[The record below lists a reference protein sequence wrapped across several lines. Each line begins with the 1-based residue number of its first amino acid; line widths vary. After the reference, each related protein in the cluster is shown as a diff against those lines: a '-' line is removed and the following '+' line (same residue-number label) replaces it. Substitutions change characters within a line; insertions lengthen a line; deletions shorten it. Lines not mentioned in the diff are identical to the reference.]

1 MFIILAGLSNFRRL
15 SMIKPAEN
23 SISGKGC
30 KNRDL
35 QKATKMI
42 YKAIGIMSG
51 SSLDGLDIVFAVF
64 TETGGKWSY
73 EIVTADCIE
82 YDKEWQD
89 KLKNAASLSAL
100 DYQLLH
106 TQYGHFIGGQVNAFI
121 RRYGLEHQ
129 VNLVASHGHT
139 TFHLPQQLM
148 TAQIGDGA
156 AIAAVTGLHVV
167 SDLRSMD
174 VALGGQGAPIVP
186 IGERLLFDNYDYCL
200 NIGGIANISANT
212 NGSYIAYDICPAN
225 RILNML
231 AEKKGNAYDK
241 GGSIAAAGKMNSS
254 LLDHLNSLRYYG
266 EAYPKSLANS
276 FGTDIIF
283 PMIEASGISTED
295 ALRTYTE
302 HIAVQV
308 SIAAQFS
315 TGNKKMLVT
324 GGGAFNDFLMARIQ
338 ALLLPLQVEVT
349 VPDAQT
355 VQYKEALIM
364 ALIGILRWRE
374 EENVLA
380 SVTGASRAGIGG
392 ALWIG

>member
-1 MFIILAGLSNFRRL
+1 
-15 SMIKPAEN
+15 
-23 SISGKGC
+23 
-30 KNRDL
+30 
-35 QKATKMI
+35 MI

-51 SSLDGLDIVFAVF
+51 SSLDGLDIVFVIF

-73 EIVTADCIE
+73 EMLQSDCIGYE
-82 YDKEWQD
+82 KKWQD
-89 KLKNAASLSAL
+89 KLRDAVSLSAL
-100 DYQLLH
+100 EYQLLH
-106 TQYGHFIGGQVNAFI
+106 TQYGHFIGEQVNAFI

-148 TAQIGDGA
+148 TAQLGDGA

-186 IGERLLFDNYDYCL
+186 IGERLLFNNYDYCL
-200 NIGGIANISANT
+200 NVGGIANISVNT
-212 NGSYIAYDICPAN
+212 HGSYIAYDICPAN

-231 AEKKGNAYDK
+231 AEKKGHAYDK
-241 GGSIAAAGKMNSS
+241 GGAIAAAGKINSS
-254 LLDHLNSLRYYG
+254 LLERLNALSYYG
-266 EAYPKSLANS
+266 EAYPKSLPNS

-295 ALRTYTE
+295 AMRTYTE

-308 SIAAQFS
+308 SNAVQSSA
-315 TGNKKMLVT
+315 GKKMLVT
-324 GGGAFNDFLMARIQ
+324 GGGAFNEFLMGRIQ
-338 ALLLPLQVEVT
+338 MLLLPLQVELI

-374 EENVLA
+374 EENVLTSA
-380 SVTGASRAGIGG
+380 TGASRAGIGG